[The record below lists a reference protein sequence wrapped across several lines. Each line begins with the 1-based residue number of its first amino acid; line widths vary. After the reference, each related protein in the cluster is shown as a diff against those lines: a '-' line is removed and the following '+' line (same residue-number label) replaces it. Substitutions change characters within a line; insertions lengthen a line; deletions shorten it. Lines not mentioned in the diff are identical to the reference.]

1 MTRGLTKAAIVAA
14 ALDALDESG
23 LDRLTVRVVA
33 TRLSVQPPALY
44 WHFSAKQDLL
54 DEMATQ
60 IWRKVTE
67 ELRALPAD
75 IRWDEAMAAF
85 ARITR
90 QALLSRRDGAK
101 MVSGTYLTDASLL
114 KEQEAGLASMLD
126 QGFTV
131 ATATEAYQLLY
142 SFIIGFCIEEQA
154 VSQAAAAGDSRYSLE
169 SRAERVGAATHPL
182 VAQAG
187 PEIFGDRDQRYTRL
201 VGAIIEAAGRMRE
214 IESVTG
220 QQARSVAVEKGLDL
234 GTGKLSAVASVEHQA
249 ADRHVR

>member
-14 ALDALDESG
+14 ALGALDETG
-23 LDRLTVRVVA
+23 LDGLTVRVVA
-33 TRLSVQPPALY
+33 TRLGVQPPALY

-60 IWRKVTE
+60 IWREITD

-101 MVSGTYLTDASLL
+101 MVSGTYLTDTSLL
-114 KEQEAGLASMLD
+114 REQEAGLASMLA

-154 VSQAAAAGDSRYSLE
+154 VSQAAAAGDSRYSLAN
-169 SRAERVGAATHPL
+169 RAERVGAAAHPL
-182 VAQAG
+182 VAEAG
-187 PEIFGDRDQRYTRL
+187 PEIFSDRDRRYTRL
-201 VGAIIEAAGRMRE
+201 VGAIVGAAGRMRDPAAAGE
-214 IESVTG
+214 ISSGRE
-220 QQARSVAVEKGLDL
+220 RP
-234 GTGKLSAVASVEHQA
+234 
-249 ADRHVR
+249 

>member
-1 MTRGLTKAAIVAA
+1 VPRGLTKAAIVAA
-14 ALDALDESG
+14 ALDALDETG
-23 LDRLTVRVVA
+23 LDGLTVRVVA
-33 TRLSVQPPALY
+33 ARLGVQPPALY
-44 WHFSAKQDLL
+44 WHFASKQDLI

-60 IWRKVTE
+60 IWRQVTA
-67 ELRALPAD
+67 ELKTLPVGTG
-75 IRWDEAMAAF
+75 WDEAMTAF

-114 KEQEAGLASMLD
+114 GEQEAGLESMLA

-154 VSQAAAAGDSRYSLE
+154 VAQATAAGDGRYSLAH
-169 SRAERVGAATHPL
+169 RMERVGAAAHPL

-187 PEIFGDRDQRYTRL
+187 PEIFGNRDQRYADL
-201 VGAIIEAAGRMRE
+201 VSVIVDAAGRMHDPG
-214 IESVTG
+214 T
-220 QQARSVAVEKGLDL
+220 ARS
-234 GTGKLSAVASVEHQA
+234 
-249 ADRHVR
+249 

>member
-1 MTRGLTKAAIVAA
+1 VTRGLTKAGIAAA
-14 ALDALDESG
+14 ALDALDETG
-23 LDRLTVRVVA
+23 LDGLTVRVVA
-33 TRLSVQPPALY
+33 TRLGVQPPALY
-44 WHFSAKQDLL
+44 WHFGSKQDLI

-60 IWRKVTE
+60 IWRQVTT

-75 IRWDEAMAAF
+75 ISWDEGMTAF

-114 KEQEAGLASMLD
+114 REQEAALAAMLA

-131 ATATEAYQLLY
+131 ATATQAYQLLY

-154 VSQAAAAGDSRYSLE
+154 VSQAAAAGDRRYSLA
-169 SRAERVGAATHPL
+169 SRAERVGAAKHPL

-187 PEIFGDRDQRYTRL
+187 PEIFGDRDRRYAHL
-201 VGAIIEAAGRMRE
+201 VAVIVDAAGRMRDP
-214 IESVTG
+214 G
-220 QQARSVAVEKGLDL
+220 
-234 GTGKLSAVASVEHQA
+234 A
-249 ADRHVR
+249 AGA